1 MPLPLLHGPPPSL
14 PGRLDRLADRWARL
28 PPRVRLLAVIGLLL
42 LFGSLQA
49 GRLAQAQAQWG
60 GAGERIWRATTTT
73 SAGADVAGALEA
85 VRLPRAAIPPT
96 AVTGPRP
103 DAAVLAL
110 PLVAGAI
117 LTEEHLSAAGPAAG
131 LADDERLVPIPVD
144 RDWGIEA
151 GSVVDVW
158 AIVDDGQDPAPLA
171 TSRPVLLLRDDGPR
185 SMALVSLHEDQVAP
199 ATAVLARG
207 RLLLTLRAGG

>member
-1 MPLPLLHGPPPSL
+1 MPLPLLHGPPPPL

-28 PPRVRLLAVIGLLL
+28 PPRLRLLVVVGLLL

-60 GAGERIWRATTTT
+60 GTGDRVWRATTSA
-73 SAGADVAGALEA
+73 SAGTDVARSLQA

-96 AVTGPRP
+96 AVTGPLP
-103 DAAVLAL
+103 DEAVLAL
-110 PLVAGAI
+110 PLVAGSI
-117 LTEEHLSAAGPAAG
+117 LTAEHLSAAGPAAG
-131 LADDERLVPIPVD
+131 LADDERLIPIPVD

-158 AIVDDGQDPAPLA
+158 AIVDDGQDPSPLA

-185 SMALVSLHEDQVAP
+185 SVALVSLHEDQVAQ
-199 ATAVLARG
+199 ATAVLSRG
-207 RLLLTLRAGG
+207 RLLLTLRGG